1 MGRSEIQHFILTR
14 FNLLLWNKAKDG
26 QKVRTTQWLEHRF
39 SLFEYYCLPSIK
51 NQTCQDFEW
60 IILFDSLT
68 PDIFKQKIAGFQ
80 KECSQLIP
88 VFVAPEK
95 GRCFAEIFRR
105 EMIKRLSAKKVIST
119 YLDNDDA
126 LNLLF
131 VEDLRLR
138 ACEIKDGTFVFYD
151 DGYQYFKED
160 KYMMQLSFPKNHFVS
175 VLEGGDPD
183 TLKGIYGYG
192 SHYYINLIEGAI
204 IEHVKGMRM
213 WCEVVHEKNVM
224 NDAKFLNS
232 KMIKGQNVLKNDF
245 AINAEVDYGPSLYL
259 FNFLPRYIKMFAR
272 RIKEH
277 FFNKK

>member
-1 MGRSEIQHFILTR
+1 MGVSEVQHFILTR

-26 QKVRTTQWLEHRF
+26 QKVRTTKWLKHRF
-39 SLFEYYCLPSIK
+39 ALFEDYCLSSIK

-60 IILFDSLT
+60 IVLFDSLT
-68 PDIFKQKIAGFQ
+68 PDVFKQKIAGYQ

-88 VFVAPEK
+88 VFVEPENV
-95 GRCFAEIFRR
+95 RYFAEIFRR
-105 EMIKRLSAKKVIST
+105 EIIKRLLAKRVIST

-126 LNLLF
+126 LNAIF

-138 ACEIKDGTFVFYD
+138 VCTMKDGTFVFYD

-160 KYMMQLSFPKNHFVS
+160 KYMIQLSFLKNHFVS
-175 VLEGGDPD
+175 VVEKGNSS

-192 SHYYINLIEGAI
+192 SHYYINKIDGAI
-204 IEHVKGMRM
+204 IEHIKGLRM
-213 WCEVVHEKNVM
+213 WCEVVHDKNVM

-232 KMIKGQNVLKNDF
+232 KMIKGQNVLKSDF
-245 AINAEVDYGPSLYL
+245 AIDAEVDYGTGLYV
-259 FNFLPRYIKMFAR
+259 FNFLPRYIKMFVR